1 MCKSNDTNTNEIL
14 DYERFLHHTNGI
26 VFLFSDSSRDR
37 FHNSIQ
43 YTDKQANRLSTR
55 GGYSPNEMPILETNQ
70 SPKDSGQNVEND
82 STEKAN

>member
-1 MCKSNDTNTNEIL
+1 MCISNDINTNEIQ
-14 DYERFLHHTNGI
+14 DYEMFFHHTNGI

-43 YTDKQANRLSTR
+43 YTDKQANRSSTR

-70 SPKDSGQNVEND
+70 SPKDSRHNIEND
-82 STEKAN
+82 STENAN

>member
-1 MCKSNDTNTNEIL
+1 MCISNDINTNEIQ
-14 DYERFLHHTNGI
+14 DYEIFFHHTNGI

-43 YTDKQANRLSTR
+43 YTDKQANRSSTR

-70 SPKDSGQNVEND
+70 SPKDSGHNIEND

>member
-1 MCKSNDTNTNEIL
+1 MCISNDINTNEIQ
-14 DYERFLHHTNGI
+14 DYEIFFHHTNGI

-43 YTDKQANRLSTR
+43 YTDKQANRSSTR

-70 SPKDSGQNVEND
+70 SPKDSGHNIEND
-82 STEKAN
+82 SSEKAG

>member
-1 MCKSNDTNTNEIL
+1 MCISNDINTNDIQ
-14 DYERFLHHTNGI
+14 DYEMFFHHTNGI

-43 YTDKQANRLSTR
+43 YTDKQANRSSTR

-82 STEKAN
+82 STEKGN

>member
-1 MCKSNDTNTNEIL
+1 M
-14 DYERFLHHTNGI
+14 

-43 YTDKQANRLSTR
+43 YTDRQANRSSTR

-70 SPKDSGQNVEND
+70 SPKDSGHNIENN
-82 STEKAN
+82 SSEKAS

>member
-1 MCKSNDTNTNEIL
+1 MQFYIYVIL
-14 DYERFLHHTNGI
+14 DYKRVSHHTNGM

-43 YTDKQANRLSTR
+43 YTDRQANRSSTR

-70 SPKDSGQNVEND
+70 SPKDSGHNIENN
-82 STEKAN
+82 SSEKAS